1 MATLVVLTERMYDEI
16 DGVLLREDVPEEFQ
30 NELRGY
36 AKLRNKENP
45 EETPSIPFSTIRKLH
60 KYLESD
66 GKPGMYLHQLMEG
79 SEVFFPPLPQPK
91 RNPELVARLERLR
104 AEQANRE
111 YQQMTKSVSNNI
123 AGNSPI
129 GNVGQELKSVQGQ
142 LMNVFNVFLTIV
154 GAFVFGFMAM
164 YYAGQS
170 LTARVLCGL
179 AVALVVAT
187 ADLYFLIKND
197 L

>member
-1 MATLVVLTERMYDEI
+1 MATLYVLTGRMYDEI
-16 DGVLLREDVPEEFQ
+16 DGVLLREDVPEDFK

-36 AKLRNKENP
+36 AKLRKKENP
-45 EETPSIPFSTIRKLH
+45 EEEPSIPFSTLRKLH
-60 KYLESD
+60 SYLGTD
-66 GKPGMYLHQLMEG
+66 GKPGMYLHQLMQG
-79 SEVFFPPLPQPK
+79 TEVFFPPLPK
-91 RNPELVARLERLR
+91 LERNPELVARLERLR

-111 YQQMTKSVSNNI
+111 YQEMTKNVSNNI
-123 AGNSPI
+123 AGRSPL
-129 GNVGQELKSVQGQ
+129 GQVGKELKSVQTQ
-142 LMNVFNVFLTIV
+142 LMGVFNVFLTIA

-170 LTARVLCGL
+170 VTARVLCGL
-179 AVALVVAT
+179 AFALIVAA